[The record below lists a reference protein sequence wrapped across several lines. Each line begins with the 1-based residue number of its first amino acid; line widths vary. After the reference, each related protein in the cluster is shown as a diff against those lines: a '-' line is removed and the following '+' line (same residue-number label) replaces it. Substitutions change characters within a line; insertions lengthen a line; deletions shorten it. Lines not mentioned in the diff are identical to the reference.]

1 MPETS
6 IGRPTAFFIQRFP
19 RLDLSE
25 LGCKQH
31 MATPNPQ
38 QRRTEAAFTTSP
50 AKRDAMVADHLSS
63 ITIRGSE
70 STDQNPKPHDPHA
83 LGKHGSAA
91 LAKHMDAVREKKRR
105 IEAHKSAG

>member
-1 MPETS
+1 
-6 IGRPTAFFIQRFP
+6 
-19 RLDLSE
+19 
-25 LGCKQH
+25 

-63 ITIRGSE
+63 TLIGATN
-70 STDQNPKPHDPHA
+70 QNPNPHDPHA

>member
-1 MPETS
+1 
-6 IGRPTAFFIQRFP
+6 
-19 RLDLSE
+19 
-25 LGCKQH
+25 

-50 AKRDAMVADHLSS
+50 SKRDAMVADHMSS
-63 ITIRGSE
+63 TLIGATN
-70 STDQNPKPHDPHA
+70 QNPKPHDPHA